1 MVRFV
6 VIMALLLI
14 TSQTNQAL
22 AGNKHASPQ
31 PLKQNFDSFILLSA
45 RPADLRLFIP
55 AYATGK
61 NGKLIEWEHKLDAYS
76 QQWQDKKGKIA
87 DQQLLQQLFYDV
99 HRRYLKHY
107 TKYTGLQSLL
117 QNGEYNCL
125 SATAF
130 YALILERLGYQY
142 QIIESINH
150 IVLLVELQKGQLL
163 LLETTDPANG
173 FVANTNGVKQRLQ
186 AIKNSE
192 QDAGY
197 YNLNLKIFRTID
209 LRELAG
215 LQYYNYAAWHF
226 NQRSMADATDH
237 LRKGQ
242 LLYRS
247 ERFEKAARL
256 IVGQ

>member
-6 VIMALLLI
+6 VILALLLV
-14 TSQTNQAL
+14 TGYTNQAL
-22 AGNKHASPQ
+22 AGNKHARPQ
-31 PLKQNFDSFILLSA
+31 PLRQNFDSFVLLSA
-45 RPADLRLFIP
+45 RSSDLRLFMP
-55 AYATGK
+55 AYASGKTGK
-61 NGKLIEWEHKLDAYS
+61 LLEWEHDLNAYS
-76 QQWQDKKGKIA
+76 QQWLDKKGKIA
-87 DQQLLQQLFYDV
+87 DQQLLHQLFYDV

-107 TKYTGLQSLL
+107 TKYTGLQALF
-117 QNGEYNCL
+117 QTGEYNCL

-130 YALILERLGYQY
+130 YALILERLGYHY

-150 IVLLVELQKGQLL
+150 IVLLVKPQNGQLI

-173 FVANTNGVKQRLQ
+173 FVANTNGVKERLQ

-192 QDAGY
+192 QAAGY

-226 NQRSMADATDH
+226 NQRSMAHATDH
-237 LRKGQ
+237 LRRGQ

-247 ERFEKAARL
+247 ERFEKTARL
-256 IVGQ
+256 ISGR